1 MVLCPW
7 QALSLDGSQR
17 QVRVCPAWPRTPLA
31 LEHNMLG
38 PAQDPQ
44 VILELIPDSDRCS
57 AAQARGAIRGLRGL
71 TGPALLARLCPL
83 GARLC
88 PLGNH

>member
-1 MVLCPW
+1 MLCSW

-17 QVRVCPAWPRTPLA
+17 QVRVCPAWPRAPLA
-31 LEHNMLG
+31 LEHNML
-38 PAQDPQ
+38 DPQ
-44 VILELIPDSDRCS
+44 VILELIPDSDRYS
-57 AAQARGAIRGLRGL
+57 AAQAWGAIRGLGGL

>member
-1 MVLCPW
+1 MVLCSW

-17 QVRVCPAWPRTPLA
+17 QGRVFPAWPRMPLA
-31 LEHNMLG
+31 LEHNML
-38 PAQDPQ
+38 DPQ
-44 VILELIPDSDRCS
+44 VILELIPDSDRYS
-57 AAQARGAIRGLRGL
+57 AAQAWGAIRGLGGL